1 MNGRHVNFAAVRLD
15 RRKKILCVIM
25 AIALI
30 GLMVPHGLL
39 AQVRAF
45 AEQNS
50 ATTQYHESINGIE
63 VPHHAKTA
71 IPNGSANAALSA
83 TFSSD
88 GSTTSATLEMYSYD
102 DYDWYGEKDIDII
115 DTKPITDPTFPYA
128 FFDEYSYYYV
138 DAETNILVMLYD
150 TYQGEY
156 RIVQVLPYEYG
167 SDKFVNWTLNGTEL
181 VPGTKYLFN
190 TAVTSYAFSAIYAKE
205 QGYAAKLQLFSDKE
219 DENIEIRKS
228 ALPAGWSFSPDG
240 L

>member
-1 MNGRHVNFAAVRLD
+1 MKGQHVNFAAIKLS

-25 AIALI
+25 TIALI

-45 AEQNS
+45 AEQNG
-50 ATTQYHESINGIE
+50 ATTQYHKSVNGIE

-71 IPNGSANAALSA
+71 IPNGTANAALSA

-167 SDKFVNWTLNGTEL
+167 SDKFVKWQLNGLDLE
-181 VPGTKYLFN
+181 PGTYYDFVSTVSLYSF
-190 TAVTSYAFSAIYAKE
+190 TAIYEAA
-205 QGYAAKLQLFSDKE
+205 QGHAAKLQLFSENE
-219 DENIEIRKS
+219 DEDITIRQS
-228 ALPAGWSFSPDG
+228 TLPEG
-240 L
+240 